1 MQRPQTTILNLL
13 DFARDIGLGEAL
25 LSPQMVRA
33 MTASNRALYDDGR
46 LTPDALKNLD
56 WREREWYFPNAVPTG
71 SGVGARK
78 PVPQGGV
85 LRLITISA
93 NVPPSSGTCT
103 FRVHAGG
110 ASETISLPQGASSTA
125 SSNVN
130 IAVVPGGVLT
140 IDGLSDGGASGV
152 TVTAFLSQGGA

>member
-46 LTPDALKNLD
+46 LTPEATKNLD
-56 WREREWYFPNAVPTG
+56 WREREWYFPAAVPTG

-85 LRLITISA
+85 LRLITIPA
-93 NVPPSSGTCT
+93 NVPPSSRTST

-110 ASETISLPQGASSTA
+110 ASETISVPQGPSADASCNART
-125 SSNVN
+125 
-130 IAVVPGGVLT
+130 AVVRGGVLT
-140 IDGLSDGGASGV
+140 ID
-152 TVTAFLSQGGA
+152 